1 MKKDKPNVKLIDSTE
16 IIEEDESLDYSN
28 SVSETL
34 ATFRNLYLDIV
45 CEDDEDDIEN
55 LKLSYEL
62 ERELRH
68 AIYDS
73 GERIHV
79 FLHLYLEN
87 LFSTEVSP
95 YKSSWIRFFSDD
107 DMRINAYRILS
118 AIQYDVTKMLFEI
131 VETKQKEK
139 NDEQE
144 E

>member
-73 GERIHV
+73 GERIDV

-87 LFSTEVSP
+87 SFSTEVSP